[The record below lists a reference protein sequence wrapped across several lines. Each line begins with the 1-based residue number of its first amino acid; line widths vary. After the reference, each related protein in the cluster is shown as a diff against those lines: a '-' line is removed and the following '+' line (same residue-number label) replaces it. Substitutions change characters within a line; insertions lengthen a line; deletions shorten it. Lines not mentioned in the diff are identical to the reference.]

1 MHEVNLSGKGVY
13 DMGSLVTQEAVLA
26 ALSKVQEPELHK
38 DLVTLNMIRDLT
50 IDEEKVSFTVVLT
63 TPACPLRGRI
73 ESEARQAVMTVPGV
87 TTVQIKMDASV
98 PSDGRPR
105 GLLKLPV
112 RNVVAIASGKGG
124 VGKSTVAVNVAV
136 ALAQSGAK
144 VGLLDADIYGPNV
157 PTMMGVKRLPPQ
169 NNSGKLVPAQAHG
182 VEVMSIGFLVKPG
195 QPLIWRGPMLHSAIR
210 QFLSDVEWGE
220 LDYLV
225 IDLPPGTGDAQLS
238 LAQSIPLSG
247 GVIVTLPQAVSLEDA
262 RRGLEMFRE
271 LNVPILGVVENM
283 SYLELPDGTKMDIFG
298 SGGGE
303 KLAEA
308 AKVPFMGQIP
318 MDPSVRVGG
327 DSGAPVVVTN
337 PDSTPARALRDLAEK
352 IAASLSVN
360 ALKDIDSGEGVK
372 INMIG

>member
-1 MHEVNLSGKGVY
+1 MAE
-13 DMGSLVTQEAVLA
+13 LVTREAVLA

-38 DLVTLNMIRDLT
+38 DLVTLNMIRDLE
-50 IDEEKVSFTVVLT
+50 IDEEKVGFTVMLT

-73 ESEARQAVMTVPGV
+73 ENEARQAVLSVPGV
-87 TTVQIKMDASV
+87 QTVKIKMDANV

-105 GLLKLPV
+105 GMLKLPV

-136 ALAQSGAK
+136 ALAKTGAK

-157 PTMMGVKRLPPQ
+157 PTMMGVKHLPPQ
-169 NNSGKLVPAQAHG
+169 NESGKLVPAVAYG
-182 VEVMSIGFLVKPG
+182 VALMSIGFLVKPG

-210 QFLSDVEWGE
+210 QFLNDVEWGE

-238 LAQSIPLSG
+238 LAQSVPLSG

-283 SYLELPDGTKMDIFG
+283 SYLELPDGTQMDVFG
-298 SGGGE
+298 TGGGQ
-303 KLAEA
+303 KLAESA
-308 AKVPFMGQIP
+308 NVPYLGQIP
-318 MDPSVRVGG
+318 MDPNVRVGG
-327 DSGAPVVVTN
+327 DQGAPIVVTD
-337 PDSTPARALRDLAEK
+337 PGSAAARSLRSLAEQ
-352 IAASLSVN
+352 IAARLSVA
-360 ALKDIDSGEGVK
+360 ALQGSGGVK
-372 INMIG
+372 INIVG

>member
-1 MHEVNLSGKGVY
+1 MSETEVSR
-13 DMGSLVTQEAVLA
+13 EAVLA

-38 DLVTLNMIRDLT
+38 DLVTLNMIRDLK
-50 IDEEKVSFTVVLT
+50 IDGGNVSFTIMLT

-73 ESEARQAVMTVPGV
+73 ENEARQAVRTVAGV
-87 TTVQIKMDASV
+87 QAVAIRMDANV

-112 RNVVAIASGKGG
+112 RNVIAVASGKGG
-124 VGKSTVAVNVAV
+124 VGKSTVAVNIAV

-157 PTMMGVKRLPPQ
+157 PTMMGVKQLPKQ
-169 NNSGKLVPAQAHG
+169 DGEKIIPAEAYG
-182 VEVMSIGFLVKPG
+182 VVLMSIGFMVKPD

-210 QFLSDVEWGE
+210 QFLTDVVWGE

-247 GVIVTLPQAVSLEDA
+247 GVIVTLPQAVSIEDA
-262 RRGLEMFRE
+262 RRGLEMFRQ

-283 SYLELPDGTKMDIFG
+283 SYLDLPDGTRMDIFG
-298 SGGGE
+298 TGGGE
-303 KLAEA
+303 RLAEA
-308 AKVPFMGQIP
+308 TGVPFLGAIP
-318 MDPSVRVGG
+318 MDPAVRAGG
-327 DSGAPVVVTN
+327 DEGKPIVISSPESPSAK
-337 PDSTPARALRDLAEK
+337 ALR
-352 IAASLSVN
+352 SLSEQLAARLSVA
-360 ALKDIDSGEGVK
+360 ALQGEEAVK
-372 INMIG
+372 INVIG

>member
-1 MHEVNLSGKGVY
+1 MV
-13 DMGSLVTQEAVLA
+13 DTVTREAVLA
-26 ALSKVQEPELHK
+26 ALSKVQEPELHR

-50 IDEEKVSFTVVLT
+50 IDEGLVSFTIVLT
-63 TPACPLRGRI
+63 TPACPLRTRI
-73 ESEARQAVMTVPGV
+73 ENEARQAVRTVPGV
-87 TTVQIKMDASV
+87 TAVQVKMDANV

-112 RNVVAIASGKGG
+112 RNVVAVASGKGG
-124 VGKSTVAVNVAV
+124 VGKSTVAVNIAV

-169 NNSGKLVPAQAHG
+169 NESGKLVPAVAYG
-182 VEVMSIGFLVKPG
+182 VELMSIGFLVKPG

-210 QFLSDVEWGE
+210 QFLTDVDWGE

-238 LAQSIPLSG
+238 LAQSVPLSG
-247 GVIVTLPQAVSLEDA
+247 GVIVTLPQDVSLEDA

-283 SYLELPDGTKMDIFG
+283 SYLELPDGSRMDIFG
-298 SGGGE
+298 TGGGQ
-303 KLAEA
+303 KMAEA
-308 AKVPFMGQIP
+308 ANVPYLGQIP
-318 MDPSVRVGG
+318 MDPSVRIGG
-327 DSGAPVVVTN
+327 DQGTPVVVSN
-337 PDSTPARALRDLAEK
+337 PDSAPARALRALAEQL
-352 IAASLSVN
+352 AAGLSVAAIQGN
-360 ALKDIDSGEGVK
+360 AGNSGGVT
-372 INMIG
+372 INMVG

>member
-1 MHEVNLSGKGVY
+1 MTET
-13 DMGSLVTQEAVLA
+13 VTREAVLA
-26 ALSKVQEPELHK
+26 ALGKVQEPELHK
-38 DLVTLNMIRDLT
+38 DLVTLNMIRDL
-50 IDEEKVSFTVVLT
+50 EVENGKVAFTVVLT

-73 ESEARQAVMTVPGV
+73 ENEARQAVMAVPGV
-87 TTVQIKMDASV
+87 QSVQVKMDASV

-112 RNVVAIASGKGG
+112 RNVVAVASGKGG
-124 VGKSTVAVNVAV
+124 VGKSTVAVNIAV

-169 NNSGKLVPAQAHG
+169 NDSGKLVPAEAYG
-182 VEVMSIGFLVKPG
+182 VQLMSIGFLVKPG

-210 QFLSDVEWGE
+210 QFLSDVAWDE

-238 LAQSIPLSG
+238 LAQSVPLSG
-247 GVIVTLPQAVSLEDA
+247 GLIVTLPQAVSLEDA

-283 SYLELPDGTKMDIFG
+283 SYLELPDGTRMDVFG
-298 SGGGE
+298 AGGGE

-308 AKVPFMGQIP
+308 AKVPYLGQIP

-327 DSGAPVVVTN
+327 DTGAPVVASS
-337 PDSTPARALRDLAEK
+337 PDSAPARALRSLAEQV
-352 IAASLSVN
+352 AARLSVT
-360 ALKDIDSGEGVK
+360 ALQGSAGPA
-372 INMIG
+372 INVVG

>member
-1 MHEVNLSGKGVY
+1 MAQI
-13 DMGSLVTQEAVLA
+13 VTREAIFA

-38 DLVTLNMIRDLT
+38 DLVTLNMIRDLNIEDGKIT
-50 IDEEKVSFTVVLT
+50 FTVVLT

-73 ESEARQAVMTVPGV
+73 ESEARQAVMALPGV
-87 TTVQIKMDASV
+87 HSVQVKMDASV

-112 RNVVAIASGKGG
+112 RNVVAVASGKGG
-124 VGKSTVAVNVAV
+124 VGKSTVAVNIAV
-136 ALAQSGAK
+136 ALAQSGAR

-157 PTMMGVKRLPPQ
+157 PTMMGVKRLPLQ
-169 NNSGKLVPAQAHG
+169 TEASKLIPAEAYG
-182 VEVMSIGFLVKPG
+182 VKLMSIGFLVKPG

-210 QFLSDVEWGE
+210 QFLGDVEWGE
-220 LDYLV
+220 LDYLI

-283 SYLELPDGTKMDIFG
+283 SYLELPDGSRMDVFG
-298 SGGGE
+298 SGGGI

-308 AKVPFMGQIP
+308 AKVPYLGQIP
-318 MDPSVRVGG
+318 MDPAVRVGG
-327 DSGAPVVVTN
+327 DTGAPVVATN
-337 PDSTPARALRDLAEK
+337 PESGPAKAMHALAEQ
-352 IAASLSVN
+352 IAARLSVS
-360 ALKDIDSGEGVK
+360 ALQGESGVT
-372 INMIG
+372 INMVG

>member
-1 MHEVNLSGKGVY
+1 MTGVE
-13 DMGSLVTQEAVLA
+13 QQAVLA

-38 DLVTLNMIRDLT
+38 DLVTLNMIRDLV
-50 IDEEKVSFTVVLT
+50 IEAGKVSLTVVLT

-73 ESEARQAVMTVPGV
+73 EKEVRQAVLAVPGV
-87 TTVQIKMDASV
+87 TEVQVKMDASV

-112 RNVVAIASGKGG
+112 RNVVAVASGKGG
-124 VGKSTVAVNVAV
+124 VGKSTVAVNIAV
-136 ALAQSGAK
+136 ALAQSGAQ

-169 NNSGKLVPAQAHG
+169 SNSGKLTPAEAYG
-182 VEVMSIGFLVKPG
+182 VQLMSIGFMVKPG

-238 LAQSIPLSG
+238 LVQSVPLSG

-283 SYLELPDGTKMDIFG
+283 SYLELPDGSRMDIFG
-298 SGGGE
+298 EGGGQ
-303 KLAEA
+303 KLADDS
-308 AKVPFMGQIP
+308 KVPFLGQVP
-318 MDPSVRVGG
+318 MDPSVRIGG
-327 DSGAPVVVTN
+327 DGGIPIVVSQ
-337 PDSTPARALRDLAEK
+337 PDSAPAKALRALAEA
-352 IAASLSVN
+352 IAARLSVS
-360 ALKDIDSGEGVK
+360 ALQGSGEVP
-372 INMIG
+372 INVIG

>member
-1 MHEVNLSGKGVY
+1 MAEIVKR
-13 DMGSLVTQEAVLA
+13 EAIMA

-38 DLVTLNMIRDLT
+38 DLVTLNMIRDLS
-50 IDEEKVSFTVVLT
+50 IEDGKVAFTVVLT

-73 ESEARQAVMTVPGV
+73 EKEARQAVAAIPGV
-87 TTVQIKMDASV
+87 KAVQVKMDASV
-98 PSDGRPR
+98 PSDGRAR

-112 RNVVAIASGKGG
+112 RNVVAVASGKGG
-124 VGKSTVAVNVAV
+124 VGKSTVAVNFAA

-157 PTMMGVKRLPPQ
+157 PTMMGVRRLPPQ

-182 VEVMSIGFLVKPG
+182 VSLMSIGFLVKPG

-238 LAQSIPLSG
+238 LAQSVPLSG
-247 GVIVTLPQAVSLEDA
+247 GLIVTLPQAVSLEDA

-271 LNVPILGVVENM
+271 LNVPILGVIENM
-283 SYLELPDGTKMDIFG
+283 SYLELPDGTHMDVFG
-298 SGGGE
+298 AGGG
-303 KLAEA
+303 KQLADA
-308 AKVPFMGQIP
+308 ADVPYLGAIP

-327 DSGAPVVVTN
+327 DTGAPVVI
-337 PDSTPARALRDLAEK
+337 SK
-352 IAASLSVN
+352 
-360 ALKDIDSGEGVK
+360 
-372 INMIG
+372 